1 MGAFGLGGAAVTALA
16 FFVGAHA
23 WGYLVLAL
31 FLARLLA
38 GLAVKFGNIDLAWLC
53 SSTSGSSSLWSCRRA
68 TTQIASRPTVGI
80 RRWLS

>member
-38 GLAVKFGNIDLAWLC
+38 GLAVKFGLHRFGVALLLNIWFVVAVVLP
-53 SSTSGSSSLWSCRRA
+53 TSYHA
-68 TTQIASRPTVGI
+68 VA
-80 RRWLS
+80 